1 MPHAASAPVPT
12 PVRLLAV
19 GVALLI
25 SIVATLLLAD
35 PARAATQAADVDF
48 ISVDPGTEP
57 GHGVYNFNIAYPGAE
72 VPPFTRG
79 SIQGHCVELSQ
90 SAGDGPSTLASGPD
104 MAFPGPDGTTLAAAD
119 EDRLLWILL
128 SSRATQVQPSAGLT
142 AAQEGAAH
150 QTAIWSITATGDP
163 GVLPAD
169 AAAAA
174 RGTAL
179 ATASSAGIGVAGQAA
194 TFTAVGQETCGGTAR
209 QVTVSG
215 APFTSATLTIV
226 SGSGAFSNGSGSI
239 AVDLGASGS
248 ATLPVTGAAG
258 TVAIE
263 ALVQTAELVQVQK
276 VNSSPAGQDFAFA
289 RVTPATIRLELTF
302 RRCTKTTETS
312 TTTETP
318 KRTTRRA
325 NLRVSKAGPRR
336 VRAGG
341 TANYV
346 IRIRNTSKTTARNLI
361 INDQLPRGLVLA
373 RRPANSKL
381 RGRTV
386 QWRVKRLAPGRTI
399 TRRVRV
405 RVLNSVQGR
414 RCNRATVVA
423 RNANRRTTKRCTRVI
438 ALPRRPVLPDVTG

>member
-1 MPHAASAPVPT
+1 
-12 PVRLLAV
+12 VRLLAV

-25 SIVATLLLAD
+25 SIVAALALAQ
-35 PARAATQAADVDF
+35 PARAATQPADIDF

-72 VPPFTRG
+72 VPPFTQG
-79 SIQGHCVELSQ
+79 SVQGHCVELSQ

-104 MAFPGPDGTTLAAAD
+104 MSFSGPGGTTLGAAD
-119 EDRLLWILL
+119 QDRLLWILL
-128 SSRATQVQPSAGLT
+128 SSRATQLQPSPGLT
-142 AAQEGAAH
+142 TAQEGAAH
-150 QTAIWSITATGDP
+150 QTAIWSITDTGDP

-179 ATASSAGIGVAGQAA
+179 ASASSAGVGVAGQAA
-194 TFTAVGQETCGGTAR
+194 TFTAVGQETCSGTAR

-215 APFTSATLTIV
+215 APHTSATLTIV
-226 SGSGAFSNGSGSI
+226 SGTGSFANGSSSI
-239 AVDLGASGS
+239 AVALGADGT
-248 ATLPVTGAAG
+248 ATLPVNGAAG
-258 TVAIE
+258 AVAIE

-276 VNSSPAGQDFAFA
+276 VNGGPAGQDFAFA
-289 RVTPATIRLELTF
+289 RVTPATIRLDVKF
-302 RRCTKTTETS
+302 RNCTTTKTS
-312 TTTETP
+312 TTSE

-336 VRAGG
+336 VRAGR

-361 INDQLPRGLVLA
+361 INDRLPRGLVLA

-405 RVLNSVQGR
+405 RVLNSVEGR

-423 RNANRRTTKRCTRVI
+423 RNATRRTTRRCTRVV
-438 ALPRRPVLPDVTG
+438 ALPKRPVLPSVTG

>member
-1 MPHAASAPVPT
+1 VPHAASAPIPT
-12 PVRLLAV
+12 AVRLLAV
-19 GVALLI
+19 GVGLLI
-25 SIVATLLLAD
+25 SMVAALLLAE
-35 PARAATQAADVDF
+35 PARAATQAANIDL

-57 GHGVYNFNIAYPGAE
+57 GRGVYNFDISYPGAE
-72 VPPFTRG
+72 VAPFTQG
-79 SIQGHCVELSQ
+79 SVQGHCVELTQ

-104 MAFPGPDGTTLAAAD
+104 MAFSGPGGTTLGDAE

-128 SSRATQVQPSAGLT
+128 SSRATQAQPSAGLT

-150 QTAIWSITATGDP
+150 QTAMWSITDTGEP

-169 AAAAA
+169 PAAAE

-179 ATASSAGIGVAGQAA
+179 AAASTAGMGVAGQAA
-194 TFTAVGQETCGGTAR
+194 MFTAVGAEACGETAR

-226 SGSGAFSNGSGSI
+226 SGSGTFSNGAASI
-239 AVDLGASGS
+239 AVDLGARGS
-248 ATLPVTGAAG
+248 ATLPVTGATG

-276 VNSSPAGQDFAFA
+276 VNGGPASQDFAFA
-289 RVTPATIRLELTF
+289 RITPATIRLALSF
-302 RRCTKTTETS
+302 RDCTTTKTS
-312 TTTETP
+312 TDTP

-336 VRAGG
+336 VRAGR
-341 TANYV
+341 TAYYV
-346 IRIRNTSKTTARNLI
+346 IRTRNTSKTTARNLI
-361 INDQLPRGLVLA
+361 INDLLPKGMVLA

-386 QWRVKRLAPGRTI
+386 QWRVGKLAPGRTI

-405 RVLNSVQGR
+405 RVLNSTRGR

-423 RNANRRTTKRCTRVI
+423 RNANRRTTKRCTTVV
-438 ALPRRPVLPDVTG
+438 ALPKRSRLPAVTG